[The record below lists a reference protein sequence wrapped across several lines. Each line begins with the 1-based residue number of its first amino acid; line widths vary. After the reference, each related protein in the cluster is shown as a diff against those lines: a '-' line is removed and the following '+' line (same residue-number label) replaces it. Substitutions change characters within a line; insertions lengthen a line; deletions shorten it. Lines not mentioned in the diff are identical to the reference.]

1 MVEVDIFWAYGL
13 GGSLAA
19 AAGRQLK
26 TKKEPLESPYF
37 VKTVLFLA
45 LVWAPTGLLLLL
57 RHPSWETM
65 QVAPSLAAMPP
76 FLVLAF
82 GITNV
87 TQGVLGFIVGQKL
100 MARGKHYAAHVNWLM
115 GYVGMFFI
123 LLYGWDGLGYDRFL
137 YDRDMFG
144 GAPWSPGAGLA
155 AGAGVSFLTSTVART
170 LYLDGVFLLPPL
182 LYWFG
187 TWIVAGAKSDA
198 SIPEAHRPKS
208 AATLGLLYL
217 AAVFILAVPTAAF
230 VAVGAHLARH
240 AMLSIG
246 VGARAAHVLGYLL
259 GIPVAAAALHALV
272 YRRDRPGHALLRKL
286 YVAEAVPVETSA
298 SATPRSDPRSRAVAA
313 EAQ

>member
-1 MVEVDIFWAYGL
+1 MVQVDIFWAYGL

-26 TKKEPLESPYF
+26 KVEKPLETSYF

-45 LVWAPTGLLLLL
+45 LIWAPTGLLLLL

-65 QVAPSLAAMPP
+65 QAAPTLAAMPP

-87 TQGVLGFIVGQKL
+87 TQGVLGFVVGQKL
-100 MARGKHYAAHVNWLM
+100 MAAGKHYAAHVNWLM

-123 LLYGWDGLGYDRFL
+123 LFYGWDGLGYDRFL

-144 GAPWSPGAGLA
+144 GAAWSPGAGLG
-155 AGAGVSFLTSTVART
+155 AGAGVAFLASTVART

-187 TWIVAGAKSDA
+187 KWIVAGAESDA
-198 SIPEAHRPKS
+198 SIPERDKPKS
-208 AATLGLLYL
+208 ATRLGLLYL
-217 AAVFILAVPTAAF
+217 AAVFLLAVPTAGF
-230 VAVGAHLARH
+230 VAIGTHLARR
-240 AMLSIG
+240 AVLSLG
-246 VGARAAHVLGYLL
+246 VGAETAHVLGYVV
-259 GIPVAAAALHALV
+259 GIPLAGMLVHALV
-272 YRRDRPGHALLRKL
+272 SRRGMPGHALLRKL
-286 YVAEAVPVETSA
+286 YVAEA
-298 SATPRSDPRSRAVAA
+298 TPAKAEAERPAHRSGSVAA
-313 EAQ
+313 EAR

>member
-1 MVEVDIFWAYGL
+1 MVQVDVFWAYGL

-26 TKKEPLESPYF
+26 TERDPFVTSYF

-45 LVWAPTGLLLLL
+45 LIWAPTGLLLLL

-65 QVAPSLAAMPP
+65 QAAPSMSAMPP

-87 TQGVLGFIVGQKL
+87 TQGVLGFWVSQRL
-100 MARGKHYAAHVNWLM
+100 MARGKHYAAHLNWLF
-115 GYVGMFFI
+115 GYIGMFFI

-144 GAPWSPGAGLA
+144 GVAWSPGAGLQHG
-155 AGAGVSFLTSTVART
+155 AGALFLGSSVART

-187 TWIVAGAKSDA
+187 KWIVAGANADA
-198 SIPEAHRPKS
+198 SIPDSARPKS
-208 AATLGLLYL
+208 AAALGGLYL
-217 AAVFILAVPTAAF
+217 IAVFFLAVPTSALGALSAHF
-230 VAVGAHLARH
+230 VRRLLLSAGVSSGA
-240 AMLSIG
+240 S
-246 VGARAAHVLGYLL
+246 HVLGYAF
-259 GIPVAAAALHALV
+259 GIPLAAVVAWALV
-272 YRRDRPGHALLRKL
+272 YRRGMPGHALLRKL
-286 YVAEAVPVETSA
+286 YVAEAEKGEAHVASRERIAPTS
-298 SATPRSDPRSRAVAA
+298 RNVA
-313 EAQ
+313 EAG